1 IFRNLISNAI
11 KYVDPNKDDSF
22 IKLNIVISSAS
33 AEIMIIDNGI
43 GISEHTL
50 PKIFDMFY
58 RATESSE
65 GSGIGLYIVKNA
77 IDKLGGSIKIN
88 SAEKKGTTFKIKLPN
103 QKPE

>member
-1 IFRNLISNAI
+1 M
-11 KYVDPNKDDSF
+11 DPNKDDSF
-22 IKLNIVISSAS
+22 ITLDIAISSAS
-33 AEIMIIDNGI
+33 AEIRIADNGI

-77 IDKLGGSIKIN
+77 VDKLGGSIKIN
-88 SAEKKGTTFKIKLPN
+88 SEEQKGTTFKIGLPN